1 MALAVPSHHTIQSK
15 TAWVA
20 SFAFH
25 NFFRHCSENAFRFIF
40 FLLDVFSNVAFEM
53 FSLCS
58 LSRVSLRCES
68 EANPKGIPVQY
79 RGNYL

>member
-25 NFFRHCSENAFRFIF
+25 NFFSPLLGKRVSLYLLFTRC
-40 FLLDVFSNVAFEM
+40 FLNVAFEM

-68 EANPKGIPVQY
+68 EANPKSIPVQY